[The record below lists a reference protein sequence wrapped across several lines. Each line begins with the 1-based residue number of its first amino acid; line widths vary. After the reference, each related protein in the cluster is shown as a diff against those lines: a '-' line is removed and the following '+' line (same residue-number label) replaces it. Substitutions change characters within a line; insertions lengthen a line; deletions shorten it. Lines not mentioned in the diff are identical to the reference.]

1 MTTPTTGTPG
11 STRCSTGGRCG
22 TAGSIAPISC
32 LNCVIVHAGIA
43 VDRDTPVEHVNTATV
58 GIAAHSTVVARGS
71 SATALACLGQ
81 VPVDPGVVIDRDI
94 PSSDI
99 NTTAVSHTAS
109 GTFRSGWT
117 ILTQC
122 FVTVDEGAIG
132 NRNVATTD
140 VNAAA
145 IGIAARST
153 ASTTSPADGTGIPR
167 RSVILHKST
176 IANGYIPGADI
187 HTATVGIAGNPGIVT
202 HSTIATTI
210 CEGHV
215 VDNPSGNPGNWCPVT
230 NDRDI
235 AVTDVN
241 TATPG
246 FTTGTTR
253 TSHPSTHGPTA
264 ITPSTG
270 VGLVVVHE
278 GRILYRNVAGHG
290 VQTAT
295 GCTTTVA
302 SLATVA
308 GR

>member
-1 MTTPTTGTPG
+1 
-11 STRCSTGGRCG
+11 
-22 TAGSIAPISC
+22 
-32 LNCVIVHAGIA
+32 
-43 VDRDTPVEHVNTATV
+43 
-58 GIAAHSTVVARGS
+58 
-71 SATALACLGQ
+71 
-81 VPVDPGVVIDRDI
+81 
-94 PSSDI
+94 
-99 NTTAVSHTAS
+99 
-109 GTFRSGWT
+109 
-117 ILTQC
+117 LTQC

-132 NRNVATTD
+132 NCNVAATD

-176 IANGYIPGADI
+176 IANGYIPGADKNA
-187 HTATVGIAGNPGIVT
+187 ATVGIAGNPGIVT

-210 CEGHV
+210 CEGFIV
-215 VDNPSGNPGNWCPVT
+215 GDLRGDPADGSAVAYDC
-230 NDRDI
+230 DI
-235 AVTDVN
+235 SVTDVN
-241 TATPG
+241 TTSPG
-246 FTTGTTR
+246 FTTGTTLA
-253 TSHPSTHGPTA
+253 SHPSTHGPTA

-270 VGLVVVHE
+270 VGLVVVHD
-278 GRILYRNVAGHG
+278 GGILYRNVAGHG